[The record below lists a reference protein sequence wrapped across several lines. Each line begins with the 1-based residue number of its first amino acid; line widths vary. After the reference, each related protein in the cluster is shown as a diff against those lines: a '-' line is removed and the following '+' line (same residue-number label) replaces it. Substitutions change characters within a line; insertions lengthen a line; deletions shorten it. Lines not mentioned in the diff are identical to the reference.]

1 MTERDQSPHYIPEL
15 DPDNPESGPKVRQ
28 RFLWFLVLSGLVMVA
43 AGALLYIAGFEYAGL
58 IVAGIGLVLLSP
70 LLMFIGF

>member
-28 RFLWFLVLSGLVMVA
+28 RFLWFLVFSGLVMVA
-43 AGALLYIAGFEYAGL
+43 AGALLYIAGFKDAGL
-58 IVAGIGLVLLSP
+58 IVAGIGLVLLCP

>member
-15 DPDNPESGPKVRQ
+15 DPENGESGPKVKQ
-28 RFLWFLVLSGLVMVA
+28 RILWALCISGLLMVG
-43 AGALLYIAGFEYAGL
+43 AGAMLYFAGFATTGL

-70 LLMFIGF
+70 FMFIGN